1 MEGKNMAI
9 TKDMTIGEL
18 VRNHQ
23 ETIKILMDF
32 GMGCVG
38 CPSAQ
43 SETLEEA
50 ASIHGIDINKLIE
63 KLNSAV

>member
-1 MEGKNMAI
+1 MAI

-23 ETIKILMDF
+23 ETIKILMEF

-50 ASIHGIDINKLIE
+50 ASIHGIDIDKLIE
-63 KLNSAV
+63 KLNNAV

>member
-1 MEGKNMAI
+1 MAI

-23 ETIKILMDF
+23 ETISILMEF

-50 ASIHGIDINKLIE
+50 ATIHGINIDQLIE
-63 KLNSAV
+63 KLNKAIQR